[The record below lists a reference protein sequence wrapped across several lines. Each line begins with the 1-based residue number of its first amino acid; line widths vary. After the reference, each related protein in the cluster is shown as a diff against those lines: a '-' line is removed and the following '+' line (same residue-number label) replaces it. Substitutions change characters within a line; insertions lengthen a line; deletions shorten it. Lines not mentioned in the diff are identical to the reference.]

1 MIIKKAIALK
11 EDLINVSE
19 LTKLISNYCLNIDS
33 AIEAVP
39 IQSLILEINVVNPD
53 ILFVDVKPLIMEQ
66 VIDAVSKVMQTMELN
81 KFVNKHEK
89 PTVIVQSLQIEYR
102 EYVAISTL
110 EEIFFIKM
118 SEIMYCKS
126 EGRYT
131 KFYLENGDVF
141 MSSKNIGEYEAILD
155 KHIFFRVHNSYV
167 INMNFVNRIIKTDG
181 GGSEMKNGFLIPIS
195 KRRLEHFYKYIKLK
209 S

>member
-1 MIIKKAIALK
+1 LIVQKPIVVK
-11 EDLINVSE
+11 EELINVSE
-19 LTKLISNYCLNIDS
+19 LTKLISNYCLNIDT

-39 IQSLILEINVVNPD
+39 IQSLILEINIVNPD

-66 VIDAVSKVMQTMELN
+66 VINAILKVMQTMELN
-81 KFVNKHEK
+81 KFVDKHEK
-89 PTVIVQSLQIEYR
+89 PTVIVQSLQVEYR
-102 EYVAISTL
+102 EYVAISSL

-118 SEIMYCKS
+118 NEIMYCKS

-141 MSSKNIGEYEAILD
+141 MSSKNIGEYEDILD
-155 KHIFFRVHNSYV
+155 KRNFFRVHNSYV